1 MVKMFQLENFAINIA
16 VCYKIQI
23 INTFVQT
30 IETRNSLQK
39 ILENIKIYRN
49 KKFKY
54 ICF

>member
-1 MVKMFQLENFAINIA
+1 MFQLENFAINTA

-23 INTFVQT
+23 INTFEQT

-39 ILENIKIYRN
+39 ISKISKICKN